1 MSDDQPFD
9 GEGKTIRDLLNAGLN
24 FWKKDSVQKVLG
36 SSEEIINLVLATK
49 ANSPL
54 AMGKIGLRVTAEA
67 LDFYDST
74 RIKEVKSPVWE
85 KWRAM
90 TKEGYQTVIPSY
102 LSVLF
107 LPFVDQDKIKIL
119 MQEEETSSNQRAH
132 SLYTYP
138 LDEES
143 SLYWVDDNTE
153 STDVI
158 CPKHCDLADAKD
170 SLIKYVWSKYD
181 NHIEINIQDG
191 TGEFEFHEKSSLPWR
206 YEGEQGPR
214 LIDRWK
220 KFYKKGIR
228 RSVILHGPPGTGKS
242 TLARQASRE
251 LEGRVLFVPVRIL
264 QALSNQK
271 YFTSA
276 VELLKPDILIIDD
289 VDRLNQHS
297 LDMLLSFF
305 EETETKVPLM
315 IATTN
320 HINRLPTAIKR
331 PGRFDEIWKI
341 EAPND
346 EIRVRVIT
354 YLAELEGV
362 QLTEEQSEML
372 SSIGSERNLPGA
384 HIREIVRRISVLG
397 WDEAINFTG
406 DDLTFQPEWTK
417 KDEYDSL
424 PEGGRA
430 TIAEFVDL
438 DPEDDDYDYDY
449 DEFEYYE
456 DEMLYRDECGKG
468 LREPPTKGVVGK
480 LMMGKGVIGR
490 TSNLIGEKSE

>member
-1 MSDDQPFD
+1 MSSDQPFD
-9 GEGKTIRDLLNAGLN
+9 GEGKSIREILNMGLN
-24 FWKKDSVQKVLG
+24 FWKKDTVQKVLG

-49 ANSPL
+49 TKSPL
-54 AMGKIGLRVTAEA
+54 AMGKIGLRVTSEV

-74 RIKEVKSPVWE
+74 RIKEVKSPVWTC
-85 KWRAM
+85 WRQM
-90 TKEGYQTVIPSY
+90 TEGGYQTVVPSY

-107 LPFVDQDKIKIL
+107 LPFVDQSKIKIL
-119 MQEEETSSNQRAH
+119 MQEEVGAPNQRAH
-132 SLYTYP
+132 SMYTYP
-138 LDEES
+138 LDSEA

-153 STDVI
+153 STNVI
-158 CPKHCDLADAKD
+158 CPPDYDLAEAKD

-181 NHIEINIQDG
+181 NHIEINIHDG
-191 TGEFEFHEKSSLPWR
+191 TGEFEFHEKSPLPWR

-214 LIDRWK
+214 LIHRWK
-220 KFYKKGIR
+220 KFYDQKIR

-251 LEGRVLFVPVRIL
+251 LDGKVLFVPVRIL

-276 VELLKPDILIIDD
+276 VELLQPDILIIDD
-289 VDRLNQHS
+289 VDRLNQNS

-305 EETETKVPLM
+305 EETETKVPLL

-320 HINRLPTAIKR
+320 HISKLPTAIKR

-362 QLTEEQSEML
+362 KLSSEQSEIL
-372 SSIGSERNLPGA
+372 SSIGSDRNLPGA

-397 WDEAINFTG
+397 WEEAVNFTG
-406 DDLTFQPEWTK
+406 DDLTFKPEWTK
-417 KDEYDSL
+417 RDEYDSL
-424 PEGGRA
+424 PDRNVGYVKD
-430 TIAEFVDL
+430 AEFMEL
-438 DPEDDDYDYDY
+438 DDYDYD
-449 DEFEYYE
+449 ELEYYE
-456 DEMLYRDECGKG
+456 GFADECGKG
-468 LREPPTKGVVGK
+468 LREPPDKAVATLGK
-480 LMMGKGVIGR
+480 YKSF
-490 TSNLIGEKSE
+490 TTQKKAAPPSSSNLIGEKSE